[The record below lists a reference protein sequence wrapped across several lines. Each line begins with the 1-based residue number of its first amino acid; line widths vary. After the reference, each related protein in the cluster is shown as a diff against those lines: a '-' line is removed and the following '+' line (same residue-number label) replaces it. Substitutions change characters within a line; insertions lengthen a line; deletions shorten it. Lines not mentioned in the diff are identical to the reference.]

1 MAKLLLIIFAGGAL
15 LNFLS
20 PSQPQLLID
29 KSPPPFHSAPLDAR
43 R

>member
-20 PSQPQLLID
+20 PAQPQLSID
-29 KSPPPFHSAPLDAR
+29 QSPPPFHSVALDAQP
-43 R
+43 